1 MPALTSITKC
11 GNFHLM
17 SFRVTI
23 KKKVEKSLGDLP
35 EKVQIKFWVLV
46 RELRL
51 LGPIRG
57 NWPNFSKLGSG
68 EYHCHL
74 DTAWV
79 ACWRRQ
85 KSAIDIEVYYVGSR
99 KDAPY

>member
-1 MPALTSITKC
+1 MP
-11 GNFHLM
+11 
-17 SFRVTI
+17 FRVTV
-23 KKKVEKSLGDLP
+23 KKKVEKALDDLP
-35 EKVQIKFWVLV
+35 EKVQSKFWVLV

-57 NWPNFSKLGSG
+57 NWPNFSKLGNG

-74 DTAWV
+74 DPAWV

-85 KSAIDIEVYYVGSR
+85 KAAIDIEVYYVGSR